1 MKPLSSIL
9 EAIAKPFAHSVGS
22 RVPRDRGRAGRAFL
36 SILCLLATLFC
47 LSVRAE
53 EQLLWWLVNEDDPVE
68 DWYGTASTISGIG
81 ATDVRLRVQDSSGNA
96 TYLNFYYWAEDEH
109 GNVSQAVATGS
120 LGLDV
125 PFDAWADVS
134 DYSGAEYSFVVELGN
149 VVNGEW
155 VKTLAATATPVP
167 YNDLQSHIGSW
178 SDIGSDL
185 AHYWT
190 PSGYSVPEP
199 SSGLLMLIGGALLA
213 LRRRKGN

>member
-1 MKPLSSIL
+1 MRQFLYILSM
-9 EAIAKPFAHSVGS
+9 
-22 RVPRDRGRAGRAFL
+22 
-36 SILCLLATLFC
+36 LATLFC
-47 LSVRAE
+47 LSAKAE
-53 EQLLWWLVNEDDPVE
+53 EQLLWWLVDGNDPVE
-68 DWYGTASTISGIG
+68 DWYGTESTISGIG
-81 ATDVRLRVQDSSGNA
+81 ATDVRLRVQDSSGNE
-96 TYLNFYYWAEDEH
+96 TYLGFYVWEDDGH
-109 GNVSQAVATGS
+109 GGVVQAQIPGSTGTF
-120 LGLDV
+120 V
-125 PFDAWADVS
+125 PFDAWVDVS
-134 DYSGAEYSFVVELGN
+134 GYSGEEYSFVVELGN

-185 AHYWT
+185 TLYWT